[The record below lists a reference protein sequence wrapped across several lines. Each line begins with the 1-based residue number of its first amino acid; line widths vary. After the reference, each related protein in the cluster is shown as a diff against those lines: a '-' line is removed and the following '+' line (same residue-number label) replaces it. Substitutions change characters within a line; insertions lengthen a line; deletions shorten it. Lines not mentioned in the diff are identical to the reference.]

1 MPANLPP
8 QYKEVEATLKTAKT
22 PEEKIAIYEKLL
34 AMIPKH
40 KGTEKIQAMHK
51 TKIAKL
57 KVQLQKKPQTA
68 KHGYG
73 FHIERTGAGQVVL
86 VGPPNSGKSSLI
98 KSLTNAEP
106 DIGDYPFTTHTP
118 APAMMK
124 YENIQIQLID
134 TPPITLD
141 YMETWHSELI
151 KSSDGIVLIL
161 DASSEDSP
169 FDLEV
174 IKERLSERN
183 VKMVPEKMDIP
194 PEKKQHWKRTIM
206 VANKKDKTYSE
217 EILDLIKETVG
228 KEFSVLAVSA
238 QENININ
245 LLKQRIFQ
253 YLQIL
258 RVYSKLPGKKADQ
271 DDPFVFKCGST
282 LMDMA
287 RSVHKDFAENLKF
300 ARIWGKGKY
309 QGQKVNREY
318 VLQDEDII
326 ELHI

>member
-57 KVQLQKKPQTA
+57 KAQLQKKPQTA

-106 DIGDYPFTTHTP
+106 EIGNYPFTTHTP

-134 TPPITLD
+134 TPPITID
-141 YMETWHSELI
+141 YMESWHSELI
-151 KSSDGIVLIL
+151 KASDGILLIL
-161 DASSEDSP
+161 DTSSEDSP
-169 FDLEV
+169 FDFEV

-183 VKMVPEKMDIP
+183 VKMVPETMDISP
-194 PEKKQHWKRTIM
+194 DKKPFWKRTIII
-206 VANKKDKTYSE
+206 ANKKDKTPSE
-217 EILDLIKETVG
+217 EILDQIKETVG

-238 QENININ
+238 RENINID
-245 LLKQRIFQ
+245 LLKQKIFQ
-253 YLQIL
+253 YLRIL
-258 RVYSKLPGKKADQ
+258 RVYSKLPGKKVDHN
-271 DDPFVFKCGST
+271 DPFIFNWGST

-318 VLQDEDII
+318 VLQDEDVI